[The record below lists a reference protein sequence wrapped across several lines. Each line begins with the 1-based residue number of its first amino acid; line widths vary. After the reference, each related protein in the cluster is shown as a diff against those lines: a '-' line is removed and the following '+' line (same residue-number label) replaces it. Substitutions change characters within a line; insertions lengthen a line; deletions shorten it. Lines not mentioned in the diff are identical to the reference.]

1 MTLDR
6 LTIRLPWPDT
16 SLMANRKGGKHW
28 GASHAAKVR
37 ARETAFFAAKEA
49 LGRHSLTASGQM
61 PVAITW
67 VAPNRI
73 RRDLDGLLSAEKP
86 RLDGIAA
93 ALGVDDSQFTPL
105 ILDRALDVEKKGFVL
120 VEIGR

>member
-16 SLMANRKGGKHW
+16 SLMANRKNGKHW
-28 GASHAAKVR
+28 LSSHAAKVR
-37 ARETAFFAAKEA
+37 AREAAFLAAKEA
-49 LGRHSLTASGQM
+49 LGRNSLAGAGQM

-93 ALGVDDSQFTPL
+93 ALGIDDSQFRPL
-105 ILDRALDVEKKGFVL
+105 TLDRALDSEKKGFVL
-120 VEIGR
+120 VEIG

>member
-37 ARETAFFAAKEA
+37 ARETAFYAAKEA
-49 LGRHSLTASGQM
+49 LGRNSLTACGQM
-61 PVAITW
+61 PVSITW

-93 ALGVDDSQFTPL
+93 ALGIDDSQFTPL

>member
-16 SLMANRKGGKHW
+16 SLMANRRNGKHW
-28 GASHAAKVR
+28 LSSHGAKVR

-49 LGRHSLTASGQM
+49 LGRNSFVVAGQM
-61 PVAITW
+61 PVSITW
-67 VAPNRI
+67 VAPNKV

-93 ALGVDDSQFTPL
+93 ALGIDDSQFTPL
-105 ILDRALDVEKKGFVL
+105 TLDRALDAEKKGFVL
-120 VEIGR
+120 VQIGE

>member
-1 MTLDR
+1 MMLDR

-28 GASHAAKVR
+28 GTTHAAKVR
-37 ARETAFFAAKEA
+37 ARESAFFAAKEA
-49 LGRHSLTASGQM
+49 LGRNILAAAGQV
-61 PVAITW
+61 PVSITW
-67 VAPNRI
+67 VAPNKV

-93 ALGVDDSQFTPL
+93 ALGIDDSLFRPL
-105 ILDRALDVEKKGFVL
+105 TLDGALDADKKGFVL

>member
-1 MTLDR
+1 MNLDR

-28 GASHAAKVR
+28 GSTHAAKVR
-37 ARETAFFAAKEA
+37 ARESAFFAAKEA
-49 LGRHSLTASGQM
+49 LGRNSLTPAGQM
-61 PVAITW
+61 PVSITW
-67 VAPNRI
+67 VAPNKV

-93 ALGVDDSQFTPL
+93 ALGIDDSQFMPL
-105 ILDRALDVEKKGFVL
+105 ILDRALDAEKKGFVL
-120 VEIGR
+120 VEIGL

>member
-37 ARETAFFAAKEA
+37 ARESAFFAAKEA
-49 LGRHSLTASGQM
+49 LGRNSLAPAGQL
-61 PVAITW
+61 PVSITW

-93 ALGVDDSQFTPL
+93 ALGIDDSQFRPL
-105 ILDRALDVEKKGFVL
+105 TLDGALDADKKGFVL

>member
-1 MTLDR
+1 MTVDR

-16 SLMANRKGGKHW
+16 SLMANRKNGKHW
-28 GASHAAKVR
+28 LSSHAAKVR
-37 ARETAFFAAKEA
+37 SRESAFVAAKEA
-49 LGRHSLTASGQM
+49 LGRNSLAAAGQV
-61 PVAITW
+61 PVTITW

-93 ALGVDDSQFTPL
+93 ALGIDDSQFRPL
-105 ILDRALDVEKKGFVL
+105 TLDRALDSEKKGFVL
-120 VEIGR
+120 VEIG

>member
-6 LTIRLPWPDT
+6 LTIRLPWLDT
-16 SLMANRKGGKHW
+16 SLMANRKNGKHW
-28 GASHAAKVR
+28 LSSHAAKVR
-37 ARETAFFAAKEA
+37 ARESAFFAAKEA
-49 LGRHSLTASGQM
+49 LGRNTMASAAQL
-61 PVAITW
+61 PVSITW

-93 ALGVDDSQFTPL
+93 ALGIDDCLFRPVT
-105 ILDRALDVEKKGFVL
+105 LDRALDVEKKGFVL

>member
-1 MTLDR
+1 MTVDR

-16 SLMANRKGGKHW
+16 SLMANRKNGKHW
-28 GASHAAKVR
+28 LSSHAAKVR
-37 ARETAFFAAKEA
+37 SRESAFVAAKEA
-49 LGRHSLTASGQM
+49 LGRNSLAAAGQI
-61 PVAITW
+61 PVTITW

-93 ALGVDDSQFTPL
+93 ALGLDDSQFRPL
-105 ILDRALDVEKKGFVL
+105 TLDRALDSEKKGFVL
-120 VEIGR
+120 VEIG

>member
-1 MTLDR
+1 MNLDR

-28 GASHAAKVR
+28 GSTHAAKVR
-37 ARETAFFAAKEA
+37 ARESAFYAAKEA
-49 LGRHSLTASGQM
+49 LGRNSLESAS
-61 PVAITW
+61 PVPVSITW
-67 VAPNRI
+67 VAPNKV

-93 ALGVDDSQFTPL
+93 ALGIDDSQFRPL
-105 ILDRALDVEKKGFVL
+105 VLDRALDAEKRGFVL

>member
-16 SLMANRKGGKHW
+16 SLMANRRNGKHW
-28 GASHAAKVR
+28 LASHGAKVR
-37 ARETAFFAAKEA
+37 ARETAFFAAKAA
-49 LGRHSLTASGQM
+49 LGQNRLAAGGQV
-61 PVAITW
+61 PVSITW
-67 VAPNRI
+67 VAPNKV

-93 ALGVDDSQFTPL
+93 ALGIDDSQFMPL
-105 ILDRALDVEKKGFVL
+105 ILDRALDSEKKGFVL

>member
-28 GASHAAKVR
+28 GSTHAAKVR
-37 ARETAFFAAKEA
+37 ARESAFFAAKEA
-49 LGRHSLTASGQM
+49 LGRNSLAPAGHL
-61 PVAITW
+61 PVSITW
-67 VAPNRI
+67 VAPNKV

-93 ALGVDDSQFTPL
+93 ALGIDDSQFRPL
-105 ILDRALDVEKKGFVL
+105 TLNGALDADKKGFVL

>member
-16 SLMANRKGGKHW
+16 SLMANRKNGKHW
-28 GASHAAKVR
+28 RSSHEAKVR
-37 ARETAFFAAKEA
+37 ARESAFFAAKEA
-49 LGRHSLTASGQM
+49 LGRNTLSPAGQ
-61 PVAITW
+61 VRVSITW
-67 VAPNRI
+67 VAPNKV

-93 ALGVDDSQFTPL
+93 ALGIDDSQFKPL
-105 ILDRALDVEKKGFVL
+105 ILDSALDSDRKGFVL

>member
-16 SLMANRKGGKHW
+16 SLMANRKNGKHW
-28 GASHAAKVR
+28 LSSHAAKVR

-49 LGRHSLTASGQM
+49 LGRNILTAAGQM
-61 PVAITW
+61 PVSITW
-67 VAPNRI
+67 VAPNKI

-93 ALGVDDSQFTPL
+93 ALGIDDSQFTPL
-105 ILDRALDVEKKGFVL
+105 ILDRALDSEKKGFVL
-120 VEIGR
+120 VDIGR

>member
-1 MTLDR
+1 M
-6 LTIRLPWPDT
+6 
-16 SLMANRKGGKHW
+16 S
-28 GASHAAKVR
+28 
-37 ARETAFFAAKEA
+37 
-49 LGRHSLTASGQM
+49 
-61 PVAITW
+61 ITW

-93 ALGVDDSQFTPL
+93 ALGIDDSLFRPVT
-105 ILDRALDVEKKGFVL
+105 LDRALDMEKKGFVL

>member
-1 MTLDR
+1 MNLDR

-16 SLMANRKGGKHW
+16 SLMANRKSGKHW
-28 GASHAAKVR
+28 GSTHAAKVR
-37 ARETAFFAAKEA
+37 ARESAFFAAREA
-49 LGRHSLTASGQM
+49 LGRNILARAGHV
-61 PVAITW
+61 PVSITW

-93 ALGVDDSQFTPL
+93 ALGIDDSQFRPL
-105 ILDRALDVEKKGFVL
+105 TLDGALDVEKKGFVL

>member
-28 GASHAAKVR
+28 GSTHAAKVR
-37 ARETAFFAAKEA
+37 ARESAFYAAKEA
-49 LGRHSLTASGQM
+49 LGRNSLESAG
-61 PVAITW
+61 PVPVSITW
-67 VAPNRI
+67 VAPNKV

-93 ALGVDDSQFTPL
+93 ALGIDDSQFRPL
-105 ILDRALDVEKKGFVL
+105 VLDRALDAEKRGFVL

>member
-1 MTLDR
+1 MNLDR
-6 LTIRLPWPDT
+6 LTIRLPWPGT
-16 SLMANRKGGKHW
+16 SLMANRKNGKHW
-28 GASHAAKVR
+28 LSSHSAKVR
-37 ARETAFFAAKEA
+37 AREAAFLATKEA
-49 LGRHSLTASGQM
+49 LGRNSLADADQM

-93 ALGVDDSQFTPL
+93 ALGIDDSQFRPL
-105 ILDRALDVEKKGFVL
+105 ILDRALDADKKGFVL

>member
-1 MTLDR
+1 MNLDR
-6 LTIRLPWPDT
+6 LIIRLPWPDT

-37 ARETAFFAAKEA
+37 ARESAFFAAKEA
-49 LGRHSLTASGQM
+49 LGRNILARAGLV
-61 PVAITW
+61 PVSITW

-93 ALGVDDSQFTPL
+93 ALGIDDSQFDPL
-105 ILDRALDVEKKGFVL
+105 ILNRALDADKQGFVL
-120 VEIGR
+120 VEIG

>member
-16 SLMANRKGGKHW
+16 SLMANRRNGKHW
-28 GASHAAKVR
+28 LASHGAKIR
-37 ARETAFFAAKEA
+37 ARDTAFFAAKEA
-49 LGRHSLTASGQM
+49 LGRNSLVAAGKL
-61 PVAITW
+61 PVSITW

-93 ALGVDDSQFTPL
+93 ALGIDDSHFEPL
-105 ILDRALDVEKKGFVL
+105 ILSRALDAAKQGFVL
-120 VEIGR
+120 VEIG

>member
-1 MTLDR
+1 MNLDR

-28 GASHAAKVR
+28 GTTHAAKVR
-37 ARETAFFAAKEA
+37 ARESAFFAAKEA
-49 LGRHSLTASGQM
+49 LGRNSLVSAARL
-61 PVAITW
+61 PVSITW

-93 ALGVDDSQFTPL
+93 ALGVDDCHFRPMT
-105 ILDRALDVEKKGFVL
+105 LDHALDSEKKGFVI
-120 VEIGR
+120 VEIGG